1 MIRTLLTSTAL
12 SILLTTG
19 VVAQDAPANS
29 QAPATTTETPAE
41 GGAAAPSTDAGATAT
56 GTAGAAG
63 AATTTDPAQG
73 GDLEA
78 GGAEDTDINEP
89 WDMSAGYV
97 AADTDNLGSRLIG
110 QPVYSS
116 AGDDAENIGNIDDL
130 VFSQDGQ
137 IEAVVIGVGGFL
149 GIGAKAVAVDFSSLE
164 FTLAAD
170 NTERWVLPTTA
181 DALNAAPE
189 FVWEEDEPADVN
201 AEGNATDG
209 GAMAPADPAAGGAMA
224 PADPAMAPADPATA
238 PADPAMAPA
247 DPAAGGAM
255 APADPAMAP
264 AAGTDGAAVGM
275 PREGYNTVEVDALT
289 AENLTGATVVG
300 PNGEDIAEVGD
311 ILLSQD
317 GQIEAML
324 IDFGGFL
331 GIGQKRVAVGMDNL
345 EFAANEN
352 GDLVIYSDF
361 TQEQL
366 EAAPEYDEAAYTN
379 DPESFRTLDQ

>member
-12 SILLTTG
+12 SILLTAG

-29 QAPATTTETPAE
+29 QAPAATTETPAE
-41 GGAAAPSTDAGATAT
+41 GGAAAPAAGTTTAT
-56 GTAGAAG
+56 DTTATEAGAAG
-63 AATTTDPAQG
+63 AVTTDPAQG
-73 GDLEA
+73 GDLEVA
-78 GGAEDTDINEP
+78 GAEDTDINEP
-89 WDMSAGYV
+89 WDISAGYV

-116 AGDDAENIGNIDDL
+116 AGDDAENIGNIDDI

-181 DALNAAPE
+181 DALNSAPE
-189 FVWEEDEPADVN
+189 FVWEEDEPADM
-201 AEGNATDG
+201 NATD
-209 GAMAPADPAAGGAMA
+209 GGAMA
-224 PADPAMAPADPATA
+224 PADPAMAPADPAMA

-247 DPAAGGAM
+247 DPAMAPADPAM

-264 AAGTDGAAVGM
+264 ADNAMAPAADGAAMGM

-289 AENLTGATVVG
+289 ADNLTGATVIG
-300 PNGEDIAEVGD
+300 PDGEDIAEVGD
-311 ILLSQD
+311 ILLTQD
-317 GQIEAML
+317 GQIDAML
-324 IDFGGFL
+324 VDFGGFL
-331 GIGQKRVAVGMDNL
+331 GLGQKRVAVGMDNL

-361 TQEQL
+361 TREQL

-379 DPESFRTLDQ
+379 DPSSFRTLDQ